1 LENDLYQWLFL
12 MQNDGTISIED
23 MKNAMQ
29 DNDQAIEMFN
39 DFFQSMYWER
49 LEIIR
54 SVIPAVIIRIEKT
67 RELL

>member
-1 LENDLYQWLFL
+1 

-39 DFFQSMYWER
+39 DFFKIMYCER
-49 LEIIR
+49 LQIIR
-54 SVIPAVIIRIEKT
+54 SVIPAVIYRIEKT

>member
-1 LENDLYQWLFL
+1 M
-12 MQNDGTISIED
+12 MQNNGTISIED

-54 SVIPAVIIRIEKT
+54 SVIPAVIRRIEKT

>member
-1 LENDLYQWLFL
+1 
-12 MQNDGTISIED
+12 MQNNGTISIED

-54 SVIPAVIIRIEKT
+54 SVIPAVIRRIEKT

>member
-1 LENDLYQWLFL
+1 MENDLYQWLFV
-12 MQNDGTISIED
+12 MQNNGTISIED

-54 SVIPAVIIRIEKT
+54 SVIPAVIRRIEKT

>member
-1 LENDLYQWLFL
+1 MENDLYQWLFV
-12 MQNDGTISIED
+12 MQNDGIISIED

-54 SVIPAVIIRIEKT
+54 SVIPAVIRRIEKT